1 MSQGDIY
8 AILSGFF
15 WSFSVILMRVSGF
28 TIPPIPLTFF
38 KSFVAILCFFGA
50 SIWLGESLV
59 PALSANAWMRLCISG
74 VLGITLADTLIA
86 SALNRLGASMHAL
99 ADCIYAP
106 SMVAVGFVM
115 FGERL
120 TGWELFGGTLVIAG
134 VLIGMGLSA
143 EVTTRRQLY
152 SGVLLAAVAHVI
164 MAVGILMVR
173 DIYRECSVVWVS
185 GFRFTVATVV
195 MGVGLSL
202 RHQKT
207 QLFLGFQRRDS
218 WLKMIPMAI
227 FGPFLATMCWVAG
240 FKYTTV
246 GRAAI
251 FNQLST
257 VFIIVLAWLVLRE
270 KLSFRKWIGV
280 GVALAGALIVA
291 GLKG

>member
-1 MSQGDIY
+1 MNQGDVF
-8 AILSGFF
+8 AILSGFI

-38 KSFVAILCFFGA
+38 KSFVAILCFFTTA
-50 SIWLGESLV
+50 IWLGEALV
-59 PALSANAWMRLCISG
+59 PSLPANAWIRLCISG

-106 SMVAVGFVM
+106 SMVVVGFLM

-120 TGWELFGGTLVIAG
+120 TGWEIIGGILVIAG

-143 EVTTRRQLY
+143 EVTSRRQLY
-152 SGVLLAAVAHVI
+152 IGVFLAAIAHII
-164 MAVGILMVR
+164 MAIGILLVR
-173 DIYRECSVVWVS
+173 DIYREYSIVWVS

-195 MGVGLSL
+195 LGVVFSL
-202 RHQKT
+202 RHRST

-218 WLKMIPMAI
+218 WLKMIPMAVC
-227 FGPFLATMCWVAG
+227 GPFLATMCWVAG

-270 KLSFRKWIGV
+270 KLSPRKWIGV
-280 GVALAGALIVA
+280 GLALTGALIVA
-291 GLKG
+291 GM